1 MPKNIKK
8 NLVAMKGPKIEDY
21 FGPKIKI
28 EPTEPEIIW
37 LPTPAKEK
45 ERAPTSLMANSP
57 SRHRLP
63 LATIQDWFGTPIRP
77 ETPNKF
83 VNGPQK
89 SFLDAAA
96 ELNDQTTEV
105 ASPPRPPLGPH
116 KHWVETPTCPG
127 TEYKFTNVPR
137 KLFADGELYGKTT
150 QVGPTSP
157 SKEAECAWSWNDMEG
172 EDKENGMCRQHIPA
186 SPSCEPEASWDLPD
200 AAALLGENVG
210 NGRAHTTEQ
219 TAQELNTECNDIMQ
233 ELYILV

>member
-8 NLVAMKGPKIEDY
+8 NLVAMKGPKINDY

-37 LPTPAKEK
+37 LPTPAKEE
-45 ERAPTSLMANSP
+45 ERAPASLMANSP
-57 SRHRLP
+57 PRHRLP
-63 LATIQDWFGTPIRP
+63 LHSIQNWLGTPICP

-96 ELNDQTTEV
+96 ELNGQTTQV
-105 ASPPRPPLGPH
+105 ASPPRQPLGPH

-137 KLFADGELYGKTT
+137 KLFADDEPYAKTT
-150 QVGPTSP
+150 LVDLTSP
-157 SKEAECAWSWNDMEG
+157 SKEAECAWSWNDIEG
-172 EDKENGMCRQHIPA
+172 EDKENGVCIPS
-186 SPSCEPEASWDLPD
+186 SPSYEQHAWLTTP
-200 AAALLGENVG
+200 VG
-210 NGRAHTTEQ
+210 AVNNTEQ
-219 TAQELNTECNDIMQ
+219 TTQELNTECNDIMQ